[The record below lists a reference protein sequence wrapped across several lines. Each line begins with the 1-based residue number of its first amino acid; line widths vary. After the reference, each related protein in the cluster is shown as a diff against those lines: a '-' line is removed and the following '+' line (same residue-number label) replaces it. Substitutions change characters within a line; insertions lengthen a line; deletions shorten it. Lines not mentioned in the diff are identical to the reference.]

1 MPVEL
6 DTDNFNDD
14 DEDIDD
20 KDIDEIV
27 DNLNLSLFDDEKKNN
42 TIILNDK
49 GFSDDSLSDI
59 AGDIVK
65 TFQETENDD
74 LNVQEIVPSSS
85 NPEMDG
91 IFKDLEQPS
100 NIPVNPS
107 AIINKPLDFK
117 EKEIS
122 HFDML
127 GNDFNDEH
135 PENI

>member
-91 IFKDLEQPS
+91 IFKKNFYLNKIFSKKKS
-100 NIPVNPS
+100 NQ
-107 AIINKPLDFK
+107 
-117 EKEIS
+117 
-122 HFDML
+122 
-127 GNDFNDEH
+127 
-135 PENI
+135 NIG